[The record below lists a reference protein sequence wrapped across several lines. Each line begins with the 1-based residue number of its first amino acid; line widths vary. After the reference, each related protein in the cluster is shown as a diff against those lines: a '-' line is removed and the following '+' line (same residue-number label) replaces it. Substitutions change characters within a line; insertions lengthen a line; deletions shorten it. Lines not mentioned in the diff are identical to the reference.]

1 VREGETRQ
9 LSELEQQCLD
19 VVNEGCY
26 TSYQFV
32 AQRVGR
38 GNLLV
43 KVTLDNLVH
52 KRLIHKV
59 SEEWRDGKLK
69 SVYYCR
75 KKT

>member
-1 VREGETRQ
+1 MGETRQ

-19 VVNEGCY
+19 VVNEGGY
-26 TSYQFV
+26 TSFQFV

-52 KRLIHKV
+52 KGLIRKV

-69 SVYYCR
+69 SVYYRR